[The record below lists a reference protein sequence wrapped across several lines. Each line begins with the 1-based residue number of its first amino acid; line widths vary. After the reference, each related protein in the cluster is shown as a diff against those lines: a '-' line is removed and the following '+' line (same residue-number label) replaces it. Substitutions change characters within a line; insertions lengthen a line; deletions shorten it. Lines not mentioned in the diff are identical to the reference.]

1 MYNKDE
7 KTNTVPAEEQPQP
20 EVTPVST
27 GGTKQEQDEKK
38 KKRVAFIFYSVMF
51 LIICILIYSF
61 FFKKAPTAPGEDGLR
76 TDLPDPADHSVDMK
90 YKEYELV
97 EGVKFINPDDE
108 LAMEEMFDQAMSING
123 VRVKDNP
130 KEEDLWYST
139 TTNTDNSTEMID
151 NLMAHFEAMQG
162 GDATATHMPDSDET
176 EPDPLFPSVGSGG
189 SEENEEIKELK
200 KEIADLKLQQQKD
213 DVTKRLLAVA
223 TGSGNASVGDTNPD
237 RSRERQQ
244 LHVVKPVK
252 QGNRRNVVSSLATAP
267 RHNGFYG
274 FGSSENVEKNTI
286 KASTYG
292 KQIIENGQ
300 NVRVRTEEPM
310 QVGGQ
315 ILPTGSILTGVG
327 TVAVDRLFITF
338 NTIEYKGVLTNVS
351 LEAYDADGQRGL
363 FVPGSQEMD
372 AIRELG
378 AELATSLGQTASQN
392 ISVIGATQS
401 AAEELKKNLGQ
412 GTIQGVSRFAAK
424 KLAKVR
430 ITVQDGHHILIVPNN
445 ND

>member
-7 KTNTVPAEEQPQP
+7 KTNTVAEEQPQQEAAP
-20 EVTPVST
+20 VTT
-27 GGTKQEQDEKK
+27 GDAKQEQEEKK

-51 LIICILIYSF
+51 VIICILIYTF
-61 FFKKAPTAPGEDGLR
+61 FLKKAPAAPGEDGLR
-76 TDLPDPADHSVDMK
+76 TDLPDPAEHSLGAK
-90 YKEYELV
+90 YKEYEQV
-97 EGVKFINPDDE
+97 EGVKFFNPDDE
-108 LAMEEMFDQAMSING
+108 FALDEMFDLAMTVNG
-123 VRVKDNP
+123 VRVKDEP
-130 KEEDLWYST
+130 HEEDLWANTPAAAESST
-139 TTNTDNSTEMID
+139 AMID
-151 NLMAHFEAMQG
+151 NLMAHFENME
-162 GDATATHMPDSDET
+162 TATTLPPAADGDT
-176 EPDPLFPSVGSGG
+176 EPSSLFGGGSGSGSGG
-189 SEENEEIKELK
+189 ESKDNEEIKELK

-213 DVTKRLLAVA
+213 DVTKRLMAVA
-223 TGSGNASVGDTNPD
+223 TGSGNASIGDTTPNRD
-237 RSRERQQ
+237 RAP

-252 QGNRRNVVSSLATAP
+252 QGNRRNVVSSLTHTQ

-292 KQIIENGQ
+292 KQIIESGQ

-327 TVAVDRLFITF
+327 TVATDRLFITF
-338 NTIEYKGVLTNVS
+338 STIEYNGVLTNVS

-378 AELATSLGQTASQN
+378 AELASSLGQTASQN

-401 AAEELKKNLGQ
+401 AAEEIKKDLGQ

-424 KLAKVR
+424 KLSKVR
-430 ITVQDGHHILIVPNN
+430 ITVQDGHHILIVPNH
-445 ND
+445 D